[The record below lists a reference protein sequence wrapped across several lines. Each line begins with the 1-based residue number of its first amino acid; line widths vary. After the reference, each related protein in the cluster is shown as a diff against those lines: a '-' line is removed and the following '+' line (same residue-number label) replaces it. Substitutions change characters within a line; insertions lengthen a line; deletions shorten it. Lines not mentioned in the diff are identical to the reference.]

1 MRTESYKRTDIEE
14 SWVILDAKGKT
25 LGRFATEVANILSG
39 KNKPEYTP
47 NADMGDYVIVV
58 NANDINVTGKK
69 LDQKLYYRHSGYPG
83 GIKSKPLRE
92 VIENTASDAIKSAV
106 KGMLPKSKLG
116 RQMFSKLKVY
126 NDDQHPHAAQKPV
139 SIELQEKKLEQ
150 IITVGRRKTS
160 TARVFLQKGTGE
172 ITVNKK
178 KLDAYFGR
186 EVAQMVV
193 KQPLVSTDLSNG
205 VDIIA
210 TVKGGGSFGQAG
222 AIRLGIARALVE
234 YDETLKPVLKKEGF
248 LTRDSRKVERKKV
261 GLRKAR
267 KRPQY
272 SKR

>member
-1 MRTESYKRTDIEE
+1 MRTESYKRSDIPD
-14 SWVILDAKGKT
+14 SWFLLDAKEQT
-25 LGRFATEVANILSG
+25 LGRFATRVANILSG

-47 NADMGDYVIVV
+47 NADMGDYVVV
-58 NANDINVTGKK
+58 IKSKKMHVTGKK
-69 LDQKLYYRHSGYPG
+69 LDQKIYYRHSGYPG
-83 GIKSKPLRE
+83 GIKSKPLKE
-92 VIENTASDAIKSAV
+92 VMNNSASKALKSAV
-106 KGMLPKSKLG
+106 KGMLPKNKLG
-116 RQMFSKLKVY
+116 KQMLTKLKVY
-126 NDDQHPHAAQKPV
+126 DDENHPHYAQKPL
-139 SIELQEKKLEQ
+139 SIELQERKLEQ

-178 KLDAYFGR
+178 KLETYFGR

-193 KQPLVSTDLSNG
+193 KQPLVSTDLSSG
-205 VDIIA
+205 VDIKA
-210 TVKGGGSFGQAG
+210 TVSGGGSFGQAG